1 MSEDI
6 VKVDGPKTCP
16 CFGRVSMEEGF
27 LGKAIT
33 QAVRVVSK
41 EQIWMDGTGRWI
53 EQDLFVPF
61 PLKAPILTHPDS
73 QFWFFARA

>member
-6 VKVDGPKTCP
+6 GKVDGPKTCP
-16 CFGRVSMEEGF
+16 CFASVSMEEGF

-41 EQIWMDGTGRWI
+41 EQIWMDGHGEIDKTGFI
-53 EQDLFVPF
+53 FSFSFKNSNCD
-61 PLKAPILTHPDS
+61 
-73 QFWFFARA
+73 